1 MSDKNNKR
9 KSAVRTILSS
19 VRSQALGTGAGPG
32 NRCLP
37 ESQHEDR
44 SQVAPKGQVRWRP
57 PLILLIL
64 LGSGTPR
71 PLQSSVLGCRG
82 EADRAGRKGGGSTCT
97 GHRGKPQRGS
107 SEPPLQPWPHGE
119 GDLLT

>member
-1 MSDKNNKR
+1 MLDKNNKR
-9 KSAVRTILSS
+9 KGAVRTIFSS

-64 LGSGTPR
+64 VGVRDPSPTPKQC
-71 PLQSSVLGCRG
+71 PGMQG
-82 EADRAGRKGGGSTCT
+82 
-97 GHRGKPQRGS
+97 
-107 SEPPLQPWPHGE
+107 
-119 GDLLT
+119 